1 MKMTMRQKYAGSK
14 PVGVIPLSNWGG
26 LEILD
31 IESGCTDKIVAAFNF
46 GEREQ
51 PHRYRQYENAEGR
64 VFIKVG
70 GVRYYLDEALR
81 V

>member
-1 MKMTMRQKYAGSK
+1 MTMRQKYASAK
-14 PVGVIPLSNWGG
+14 PFGVIPLSNWGG
-26 LEILD
+26 LEILEV
-31 IESGCTDKIVAAFNF
+31 ESGYDAKVVAAFNF

-51 PHRYRQYENAEGR
+51 PRRYRQYENAEGR

>member
-1 MKMTMRQKYAGSK
+1 MKMTMRQKYTGSK

-31 IESGCTDKIVAAFNF
+31 IESGCTDKVVAAFNF

-64 VFIKVG
+64 VFKKSG
-70 GVRYYLDEALR
+70 ESATTWTKH
-81 V
+81 